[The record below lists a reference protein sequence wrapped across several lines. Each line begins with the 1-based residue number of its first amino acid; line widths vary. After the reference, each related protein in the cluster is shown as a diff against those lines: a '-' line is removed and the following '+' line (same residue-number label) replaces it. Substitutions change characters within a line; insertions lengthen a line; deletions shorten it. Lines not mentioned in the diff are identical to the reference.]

1 MRHLRNLRSQFS
13 ISLPPDEE
21 GFIGRECP
29 VAECEGYF
37 KLQPGTGLKGKNL
50 PCHCPYCG
58 HGAGYH
64 FNNLLPSFTKDV
76 GSVERA
82 AFLCDREDMLIDFE
96 RRSLMRAT
104 RRSSRNS
111 SVVELERRARTLL
124 ARVDRA
130 ANARDQIDCGATET
144 SQIFQRRIW
153 NGVPVPIGAGLL
165 DGYTILF
172 GTLFLFPFVY
182 YAAGFAWHGIDSIHS
197 LNHVVRF
204 VKHVLTIFWLVGSVA
219 SVAAIA
225 VLLGLYIGPARK
237 MNWVLFFGWSVIFLW
252 LVSDPKHAHH

>member
-111 SVVELERRARTLL
+111 SV
-124 ARVDRA
+124 
-130 ANARDQIDCGATET
+130 
-144 SQIFQRRIW
+144 
-153 NGVPVPIGAGLL
+153 PVPIGAGLL